1 MSSINLLPKDFGF
14 KKDPKRQ
21 KKIVAACS
29 IFLMVV
35 SIISFIAVHVDKTVA
50 SKRSDFL
57 DSKMEEINSD
67 IEEEINS
74 NELFLITNKVES
86 IRELLDNHS
95 YFSKVFNVV
104 QNVISE
110 NVYLTESELT
120 FSKEGNLILEISGV
134 ANNYSA
140 AVNQIATFKNS
151 YWIEEAEINS
161 ITSDD
166 SKAGDSGEI
175 SFSGNLKFKEDLIS
189 FREYYWDF
197 GLALLSSKVDRYI
210 KIDKYSASLTDEE
223 SNGKNSIKV
232 KFSGIAYDEERLIL
246 FKSNLEMAKIF
257 VENVSISYD
266 LNRRDDNKIIK
277 FEGEMDLELF

>member
-14 KKDPKRQ
+14 EKDPKRQ
-21 KKIVAACS
+21 KKIVTACS
-29 IFLMVV
+29 IFLMAV
-35 SIISFIAVHVDKTVA
+35 SIISFIAVYVDKTVA
-50 SKRSDFL
+50 SKKSDYL
-57 DSKMEEINSD
+57 DSKMEEINND
-67 IEEEINS
+67 IEKEINS

-86 IRELLDNHS
+86 IRELLNNHN

-110 NVYLTESELT
+110 DVYLTKSELT
-120 FSKEGNLILEISGV
+120 FDKEGNLILEIGGV

-140 AVNQIATFKNS
+140 AVNQIAIFKNS
-151 YWIEEAEINS
+151 YWIDDAEINS
-161 ITSDD
+161 IASDD
-166 SKAGDSGEI
+166 SKASDSSKI
-175 SFSGNLKFKEDLIS
+175 SFNGSLKFKEDLIS

-210 KIDKYSASLTDEE
+210 KIDKYSASLIDEK